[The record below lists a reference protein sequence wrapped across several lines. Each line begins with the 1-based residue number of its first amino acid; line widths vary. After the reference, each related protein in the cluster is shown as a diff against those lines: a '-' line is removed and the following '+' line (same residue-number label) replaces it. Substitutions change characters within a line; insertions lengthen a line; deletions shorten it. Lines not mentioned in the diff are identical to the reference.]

1 MGNTP
6 MKMLTVDD
14 CNLRMTELNKEL
26 LEAIEELG
34 QCEAVDLLAAKIA
47 VWERV
52 RHHTVRGVIITIDA
66 EERLKMW
73 ENVVSA

>member
-1 MGNTP
+1 

-52 RHHTVRGVIITIDA
+52 RHHLVRGQIITIDG

-73 ENVVSA
+73 ENVVQA

>member
-1 MGNTP
+1 MVTP

-14 CNLRMTELNKEL
+14 CNLRMTELTKEL
-26 LEAIEELG
+26 EEAIEELG

-52 RHHTVRGVIITIDA
+52 RHHLVRGQIITIDA
-66 EERLKMW
+66 GEHLKMW
-73 ENVVSA
+73 DVAQA

>member
-1 MGNTP
+1 MVTP

-26 LEAIEELG
+26 DEAIEELG
-34 QCEAVDLLAAKIA
+34 QCTAVDFLAAKIA

-52 RHHTVRGVIITIDA
+52 RHHIVRGQIITIDA

-73 ENVVSA
+73 DNVVSA

>member
-1 MGNTP
+1 MVTP

-14 CNLRMTELNKEL
+14 CNLRMTELTKEL
-26 LEAIEELG
+26 EEAIEELG

-52 RHHTVRGVIITIDA
+52 RHHTVRGVIITIDS
-66 EERLKMW
+66 EEHLKMW
-73 ENVVSA
+73 ENMVSA